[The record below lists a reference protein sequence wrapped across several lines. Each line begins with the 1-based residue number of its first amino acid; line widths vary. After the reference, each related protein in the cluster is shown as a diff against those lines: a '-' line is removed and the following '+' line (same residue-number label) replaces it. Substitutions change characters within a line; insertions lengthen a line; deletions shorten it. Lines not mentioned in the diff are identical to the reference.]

1 MEVIAKIPMF
11 WKSLDALI
19 GIIGTFPE
27 TSYDSQSALQLPS
40 SKNLAKAIKMW
51 CFHAKTLKNH
61 SKSTVFQQI
70 TMKTLK
76 IQININTGWQIPIK
90 TLKIPI
96 IPIFLEVLGC
106 SDWYYWDLS
115 GDELRQP
122 ASPPAA
128 QQQKP
133 SKSNANVIL
142 SCENVEKTIVNQWFS
157 NKYTWK
163 F

>member
-1 MEVIAKIPMF
+1 
-11 WKSLDALI
+11 LDALI

-40 SKNLAKAIKMW
+40 SKNLAKAIQIPW
-51 CFHAKTLKNH
+51 FHVKTLKNY
-61 SKSTVFQQI
+61 SKSMVFQQI
-70 TMKTLK
+70 PMKTFK
-76 IQININTGWQIPIK
+76 IPINTNTGWQIPIK
-90 TLKIPI
+90 ALQIPI
-96 IPIFLEVLGC
+96 ILIFLEVLGC

-133 SKSNANVIL
+133 SKSNANVML
-142 SCENVEKTIVNQWFS
+142 SCQNVKQIVVNRWFS
-157 NKYTWK
+157 NKYQWK
-163 F
+163 PSKYK